1 MTMAKTTRKKVFIG
15 SKSSIYGDV
24 LILNLFRV
32 ILERY
37 NTQAQKL
44 NNSVIHL
51 KKKLGM
57 KLKQMMP

>member
-1 MTMAKTTRKKVFIG
+1 MAKITGKKVVIG
-15 SKSSIYGDV
+15 SKSSISSDV
-24 LILNLFRV
+24 LISNIFRV

-37 NTQAQKL
+37 DTQPQKL
-44 NNSVIHL
+44 KFQVIHL